1 MKKSECVGLT
11 PMTEAQF
18 NTAVNDQMRFIPA
31 LALIPAGVCTIKTS
45 GSGNAKKVVRLKDT
59 YVDRKGQTQVYP
71 VYDVNGQECPLSSL
85 SGKAPIILEDGTTV
99 PRPGICDAG
108 SDYSEI
114 EAAIIANGFKFTLSF
129 VQGRVN
135 GFYGRYAVVTK

>member
-1 MKKSECVGLT
+1 MTTNGLQ
-11 PMTEAQF
+11 P
-18 NTAVNDQMRFIPA
+18 
-31 LALIPAGVCTIKTS
+31 LADNEFGGLVSKQKDRRSKLLDIPAGVCTIKTS

-71 VYDVNGQECPLSSL
+71 VYDVNGQICPLSSL

-114 EAAIIANGFKFTLSF
+114 EAAIIANDFKFTLSF